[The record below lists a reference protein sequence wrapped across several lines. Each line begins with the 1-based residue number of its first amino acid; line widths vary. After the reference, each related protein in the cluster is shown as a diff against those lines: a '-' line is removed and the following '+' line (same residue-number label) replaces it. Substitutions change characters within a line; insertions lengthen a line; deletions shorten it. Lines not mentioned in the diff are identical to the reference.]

1 MSVCVGVLFDERSE
15 EWGRLVSI
23 GEYAWY
29 RLVGGRVLADFGV
42 GHHCLSKGS
51 EVFWFV
57 LGMLEYLRLVKG
69 YVLVLFSGGLGKLF
83 FMRQGWYVSIAYS
96 LRFVLG

>member
-1 MSVCVGVLFDERSE
+1 MSVCVGYCSTSEARSG
-15 EWGRLVSI
+15 GRLVSI
-23 GEYAWY
+23 GEYALY

-42 GHHCLSKGS
+42 WHHCLSKGS

-69 YVLVLFSGGLGKLF
+69 YVLVLFSGD
-83 FMRQGWYVSIAYS
+83 
-96 LRFVLG
+96 